1 VTLAQLPG
9 INVSIQRAQSAIGR
23 GQPLLI
29 TGRVTAIGIGLVSLV
44 RVSLEGP
51 SFQPEIANFDT
62 LSTPITGNYSI
73 PIVAPVEGQY
83 TVTARAF
90 PPLAFPIPG
99 LPSPIDFLPALGES
113 TSPPI
118 IVGEV
123 INGVVSLQPPG
134 QPRQRVPAPALTP
147 IEVSPAITIA
157 PQIPITFPAPFGA
170 PTQATVF
177 LLPFAAPGLPTGAPG
192 PTQIISTVA
201 EPLGPPM
208 AQIVSF
214 TIPEA

>member
-1 VTLAQLPG
+1 MTLAQLPG
-9 INVSIQRAQSAIGR
+9 INVSIQRAQSAVGR

-29 TGRVTAIGIGLVSLV
+29 SGRVTAIGIGLVSLV

-62 LSTPITGNYSI
+62 LSSPITGNYSI
-73 PIVAPVEGQY
+73 PVVAPTEGQY

-90 PPLAFPIPG
+90 PPIAFPIPG

-118 IVGEV
+118 VVGEV
-123 INGVVSLQPPG
+123 INGVVSLRPPG
-134 QPRQRVPAPALTP
+134 QPSQRVPAPALTDIELSP
-147 IEVSPAITIA
+147 IITVA
-157 PQIPITFPAPFGA
+157 PQIPITFPAPTGA
-170 PTQATVF
+170 PGPAVF
-177 LLPFAAPGLPTGAPG
+177 LLPFAAPGLPTGVAG
-192 PTQIISTVA
+192 PTEIISSTG
-201 EPLGPPM
+201 EPLSPPM